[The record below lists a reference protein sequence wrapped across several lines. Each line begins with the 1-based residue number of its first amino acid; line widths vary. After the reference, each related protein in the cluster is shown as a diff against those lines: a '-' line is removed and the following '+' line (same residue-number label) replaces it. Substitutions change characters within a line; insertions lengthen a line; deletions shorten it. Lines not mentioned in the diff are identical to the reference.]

1 MIYKRGCDKKGQ
13 GSSCSKCGKRRS
25 CGVYWYKFMWQ
36 GCMVRESTK
45 QGNDKV
51 ARQME
56 AAHRTSLAKGE
67 VGIRERKVISLAD
80 FIKRDFL
87 TFCESKFGKAKP
99 KTLFYYQYGA
109 KKLQESDFASLNLA
123 DITDQHSGHY
133 AAKHSDLS
141 PSTVNCGLRTL
152 RRALSLAHQWGKL
165 DRMPRITLAKGERQ
179 RERIVTNEEFTAY
192 IAKALQPWRD
202 VATCIF
208 HVGICP

>member
-1 MIYKRGCDKKGQ
+1 
-13 GSSCSKCGKRRS
+13 
-25 CGVYWYKFMWQ
+25 MWQ

-141 PSTVNCGLRTL
+141 PSTVNCGLR
-152 RRALSLAHQWGKL
+152 
-165 DRMPRITLAKGERQ
+165 GERQ
-179 RERIVTNEEFTAY
+179 RERIVTNEGIHGIHSQSSPAMARRCDLY
-192 IAKALQPWRD
+192 LPRGNMSGRALQAVLGAPP
-202 VATCIF
+202 V
-208 HVGICP
+208 P